1 MVSNFNTTAARPQKR
16 RCVADG
22 LYGAFPDDALLAID
36 TVSEI
41 ETRDLPPADRCF
53 EDETSLSLA
62 LEAYV
67 AYVDDASPAAEAER
81 IRLRHRRGWPA
92 EEWCFGE
99 SVDWRPAFGRYGLV
113 VGATA
118 EVSDG
123 LNLW

>member
-1 MVSNFNTTAARPQKR
+1 MSYYAFFCGSSNTNNFPFLFVLLPAYMVTNFNTTAARPQKR
-16 RCVADG
+16 RCVADC

-81 IRLRHRRGWPA
+81 IRLRHRRG
-92 EEWCFGE
+92 
-99 SVDWRPAFGRYGLV
+99 
-113 VGATA
+113 
-118 EVSDG
+118 
-123 LNLW
+123 